1 MQLFPIYE
9 MIVKLILQV
18 FVQHLD
24 LYINPFYGQKNQKVY
39 QVTIKIRENKE
50 NIFIDF

>member
-9 MIVKLILQV
+9 MIVKLIVQV

-39 QVTIKIRENKE
+39 QVTIKTRERE
-50 NIFIDF
+50 RE